1 MGPWRSILSGALL
14 VIAIVGSTFGTA
26 HAEARPHYGGSV
38 EAALLGAP
46 ASFDPVAAHTHAET
60 TIAGLVFDTLYRAGA
75 DGVIQPDLA
84 VGVPV
89 LDEKQTTVRIAIRKG
104 VRFHDGTALTPS
116 DVVQSLE
123 RVHASTKWLL
133 APVSAI
139 RVDGDAVELTLRA
152 PVADLMAL
160 LAMPQTAVT
169 KKGRPPGERPVGSGP
184 YVLKTIKKTLVEL
197 RAFDDYFAGR
207 AYLDDITLRWYD
219 TADGEARR
227 FETGNAQF
235 SARGVTAFANAKP
248 TFVADAK
255 QSPVALL
262 VYLGFGRA
270 HADVTGS
277 AAFRRA
283 VDFAIGRDT
292 FSRVGSGELV
302 VPTRS
307 PVPAESG
314 GAELDAA
321 GRTGDLDKARAQ
333 LANLP
338 TRKLELLI
346 EDTRPDD
353 REIAERV
360 IVALGKVGIVATITA
375 VPSKDLAERIAKGTS
390 DLWIGQLAAPLTPS
404 SMWWGAAFAAG
415 NDDWPVAQLADG
427 AVDPQKAA
435 AAFADR
441 MPIVPLLFRAVQL
454 WHRTDIRGVGFDR
467 SGRPCFADMFF
478 FGMPAKS
485 KP

>member
-1 MGPWRSILSGALL
+1 MKSLWLL
-14 VIAIVGSTFGTA
+14 LFVAGVA
-26 HAEARPHYGGSV
+26 HAESRPRYSGTVEGS
-38 EAALLGAP
+38 LLGAP
-46 ASFDPVAAHTHAET
+46 ASFDPIAARTHAET
-60 TIAGLVFDTLYRAGA
+60 TIVELVFDTLYRVSA
-75 DGVIQPDLA
+75 DGAVQPDLA

-104 VRFHDGTALTPS
+104 VRFHDGTPLTPL

-123 RVHASTKWLL
+123 RARASSKWLL

-139 RVDGDAVELTLRA
+139 RVDSDAVELTLRA
-152 PVADLMAL
+152 PVSDLMTILAL
-160 LAMPQTAVT
+160 PQTAVT
-169 KKGRPPGERPVGSGP
+169 KNGKPPGERPVGSGT
-184 YVLKTIKKTLVEL
+184 YMLKAIDRKRAFVQL
-197 RAFDDYFAGR
+197 RAFDDHFAGR
-207 AYLDDITLRWYD
+207 AYFDEITLRWYD

-235 SARGVTAFANAKP
+235 SARGVTAFANAQP
-248 TFVADAK
+248 TFRADGI
-255 QSPVALL
+255 QSPAALL
-262 VYLGFGRA
+262 VYIGFGRA
-270 HADVTGS
+270 HADVTGNP
-277 AAFRRA
+277 AFRRA
-283 VDFAIGRDT
+283 VDLSIGREAL
-292 FSRVGSGELV
+292 SRVGSGERV
-302 VPTRS
+302 IPTRS
-307 PVPAESG
+307 PVPFEAG

-321 GRTGDLDKARAQ
+321 GRAGDPDKARVQ
-333 LANLP
+333 LANVP
-338 TRKLELLI
+338 KAKLEILI

-360 IVALGKVGIVATITA
+360 VVALAKVGVVATITA
-375 VPSKDLAERIAKGTS
+375 VPARDMNDRIAKGTA
-390 DLWIGQLAAPLTPS
+390 DLWIGQLAAPLTPQS
-404 SMWWGAAFAAG
+404 LWWGAAFAAG

-478 FGMPAKS
+478 FGLPAKS